1 MSYPV
6 WGVWVTK
13 FSGRCREAAYTME
26 NVMQKH
32 KGTIFAPVPEDI
44 SSEESCGA
52 LVTFKQMEEATRK
65 IERRYNALFR
75 QCFDVVMEVNLH
87 TGACRRTTFA
97 DNYPTFPMRETYEES
112 FWDFLSYLHPDDKA
126 RVATLRS
133 WEGLMRAHGEGVF
146 EQICQF
152 RFSDLKGG
160 YRWIES
166 RLFFMHDEGDP
177 TFFLLWHD
185 ISAQKYSE
193 EERLHKEQRFS
204 LALRDIYSEIYEFDI
219 RTDISRL
226 VFSNNERLI
235 PVGVGNLQNTQSII
249 NTAIHPDDR
258 EKVLESLLG
267 ANLRRRF
274 EQGCSEVVEEFRRIG
289 AEGKYYWVSAVVVP
303 LRVGDSVE
311 DKTMLLIKD
320 ISQRKEQEQQQRLH
334 EQYTMALRTIYDE
347 LYECNLTQ
355 NTYRAIY
362 QVKGKYVSPPGSG
375 VLDETVRLAAQ
386 TTIYSEDSV
395 RFQDFFNPVNIRA
408 GLAHGAEYLSGEFR
422 TLQQSGGYHWTSMAL
437 FPLRN
442 SEGDCEMCIVFVM
455 DIDQRKRA
463 EELARHNA
471 FLENQRI
478 ADERYKIIV
487 DQTNTLVFE
496 WARENNMHYVSPE
509 LTQRFAGTY
518 DGRDIMR
525 VWREDQ
531 VIHPDDRDA
540 FAAFLHDSRSQNH
553 PEMTVRFRRRDETYI
568 WCKVVL
574 ACQYE
579 ETGRLARY
587 IGTLNDVHEAT
598 CSVLALHYRAEYD
611 MLTGVFNMQTFYAQ
625 AERLLRENPERS
637 YSIIRMDI
645 DRFKVI
651 NDLYGLNEGDRLL
664 QTIARLIGERMSQHS
679 VCGRIGGD
687 VFCMCVDYSDVEL
700 DKFVHEMTEQ
710 LAAYPLTSRLVPSF
724 GICRVDSRETPIS
737 TLCDWAH
744 LALKTVKGNVL
755 IMHAFYDEKL
765 RKHILEEKK
774 IESQMHVALEQGEF
788 HLYLQPKVDI
798 ATGKIVG
805 SEGLVRWLHP
815 EEGLIV
821 PDRFIPLFEKNGFI
835 IRIDEYVW
843 EKTCALLRDWL
854 DRGLEVSPVSV
865 NVSRMHIHDTRLCE
879 KLLGLLQKYRLSPDL
894 LELELTE
901 SAFLHNDA
909 AMIDTMERLQKYGF
923 HFSLDDFGAG
933 YSSLNM
939 LKSLPVDTIK
949 LDRAFLSEVSVSEKG
964 KTVVRHTIA
973 LAKAMHMKVVA
984 EGVENMEQAEFLLD
998 AGCVVAQGFYYS
1010 PPVPVP
1016 VFEKMLLGQLFC
1028 LHNKKEAQKIIRKD
1042 ELRL

>member
-1 MSYPV
+1 
-6 WGVWVTK
+6 
-13 FSGRCREAAYTME
+13 ME
-26 NVMQKH
+26 NIIQKY
-32 KGTIFAPVPEDI
+32 KDMATLSIPTDVSPA
-44 SSEESCGA
+44 ESRGA
-52 LVTFKQMEEATRK
+52 LAALQKLEKAARK
-65 IERRYNALFR
+65 LERRYNALF
-75 QCFDVVMEVNLH
+75 QLCFDVVIEVNLH
-87 TGACRRTTFA
+87 TGAYQCTTFA
-97 DNYPTFPMRETYEES
+97 DNYPDFPVRENYEQS
-112 FWDFLSYLHPDDKA
+112 FWDVLAYLHPDDKVRIA
-126 RVATLRS
+126 ALRS
-133 WEGLMRAHGEGVF
+133 WQSLVRDYEKGIF
-146 EQICQF
+146 EHICQF
-152 RFSDLKGG
+152 RLSDLRGG

-166 RLFFMHDEGDP
+166 RLFFMPDGDDP

-185 ISAQKYSE
+185 ISEQKRFE
-193 EERLHKEQRFS
+193 EERLLKEQRFS

-219 RTDISRL
+219 RTDTSRL
-226 VFSNNERLI
+226 IFSNSESQI
-235 PVGVGNLQNTQSII
+235 SAGVRNLQKTQDII
-249 NTAIHPDDR
+249 NQAIHPDDR
-258 EKVLESLLG
+258 KHVLETLLG
-267 ANLRRRF
+267 SNLRHRF

-289 AEGKYYWVSAVVVP
+289 ANGKYHWVSAVVVP

-320 ISQRKEQEQQQRLH
+320 ISLRKEQELQQRLH
-334 EQYTMALRTIYDE
+334 EQYTMALRNIYDE
-347 LYECNLTQ
+347 LLECNLTQ
-355 NTYRAIY
+355 DSYRVVY
-362 QVKGKYVSPPGSG
+362 QVANKYVTPPESG
-375 VLDETVRLAAQ
+375 VL
-386 TTIYSEDSV
+386 SEALLLIANTMTHPDDRQS
-395 RFQDFFNPVNIRA
+395 FLDFFNPDTIRA
-408 GLAHGAEYLSGEFR
+408 GFAGGAEYLSGEFR
-422 TLQQSGGYHWTSMAL
+422 KLQQSGGYRWVSMAL
-437 FPLRN
+437 FPLRY
-442 SEGDCEMCIVFVM
+442 SEGDGEMCIVFVM

-478 ADERYKIIV
+478 ADERYRIIV

-496 WARENNMHYVSPE
+496 WTRENNLHFVSPE
-509 LTQRFAGTY
+509 LIQRFAGNY
-518 DGRDIMR
+518 DGRDIVR
-525 VWREDQ
+525 IWQDDE

-540 FAAFLHDSRSQNH
+540 LVSFMRDSRSHNH
-553 PEMTVRFRRRDETYI
+553 PEMTVRFRRRDNSYI

-611 MLTGVFNMQTFYAQ
+611 MLTGVFNMQAFYAR

-651 NDLYGLNEGDRLL
+651 NDLYGLDEGDRLL
-664 QTIARLIGERMSQHS
+664 QTIARLIGECMNPYS

-687 VFCMCVDYSDVEL
+687 VFCMCVDYSDTETA
-700 DKFVHEMTEQ
+700 KFVHEISEQ
-710 LAAYPLTSRLVPSF
+710 LSVYPLTSRLVPSF

-755 IMHAFYDEKL
+755 VTHAFYDEKL

-774 IESQMHVALEQGEF
+774 IESQMHFALDKEEF
-788 HLYLQPKVDI
+788 QLYLQPKVHI
-798 ATGKIVG
+798 ATNKIVG

-815 EEGLIV
+815 AEGLIE

-835 IRIDEYVW
+835 IRLDEYVW
-843 EKTCALLRDWL
+843 EKTCELLRHWL
-854 DRGLEVSPVSV
+854 DKGLPVTPVSV

-879 KLLGLLQKYRLSPDL
+879 KLLGLLRKYRLSPDL

-901 SAFLHNDA
+901 SAFLDNDV
-909 AMIDTMERLQKYGF
+909 AMIETMDTLQRHGF

-949 LDRAFLSEVSVSEKG
+949 LDRVFLSEVSVSEKG
-964 KTVVRHTIA
+964 KIVVRHTIA

-984 EGVENMEQAEFLLD
+984 EGVENAKQAEFLLD
-998 AGCVVAQGFYYS
+998 VGCAVAQGFYYS
-1010 PPVPVP
+1010 RPVPVST
-1016 VFEKMLLGQLFC
+1016 FEKMAFG
-1028 LHNKKEAQKIIRKD
+1028 E
-1042 ELRL
+1042 